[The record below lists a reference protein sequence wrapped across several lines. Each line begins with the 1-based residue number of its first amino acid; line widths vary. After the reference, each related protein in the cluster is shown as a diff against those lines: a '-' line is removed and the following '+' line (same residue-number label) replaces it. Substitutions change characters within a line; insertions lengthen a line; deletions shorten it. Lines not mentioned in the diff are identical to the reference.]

1 MKTFLILSLLSV
13 SSCAL
18 YHEIVTPAKPKPPE
32 VMKATTAVESIEKSQ
47 VIRPSTVTYEDVISK
62 NWDYRKQLGTYTAVT
77 VSHDKK
83 ATLIILRDPYA
94 NISAGLQV
102 VGSKMKYREGHSVEV
117 KLDNDFMIQKVE
129 PTDGDSIKFS
139 DGMKFAESLKNK
151 KQVSVEVLGEEG
163 PKKYLFDISGLQE
176 FFTTI

>member
-1 MKTFLILSLLSV
+1 MKTFFIFALLSV

-18 YHEIVTPAKPKPPE
+18 YHEVVTPAKPRSAL
-32 VMKATTAVESIEKSQ
+32 VAQVEPTPI
-47 VIRPSTVTYEDVISK
+47 VRPSTVTYEDVISK
-62 NWDYRKQLGTYTAVT
+62 NWDYRKQLGTYTAIT

-102 VGSKMKYREGHSVEV
+102 VGTKMKYREGHSVEV
-117 KLDNDFMIQKVE
+117 KLDNDFAIQKVE

-139 DGMKFAESLKNK
+139 EGMKFAESLKSK
-151 KQVSVEVLGEEG
+151 KQLSVEVLEEEG
-163 PKKYLFDISGLQE
+163 PKKYLFDISGLQD